1 MKKKLIIVL
10 QYVLLIIFALMILA
24 PLAIVFFGAFKTP
37 GELANNPYSLP
48 AAPVFGNFHEAFVM
62 GNMLVY
68 FKNTIFV
75 SVVSLAVLLALSTMA
90 SYAITRPGFKLGDK
104 LYTYFVFGII
114 IPAQSIMIPTYFMMS
129 RLHLVN
135 KTGSLI
141 LVYVSSCMAFSIFI
155 LSGFFRT
162 IPAELDEAAFIDG
175 CNEFQAFTKV
185 VLPLCKPAVTTVL
198 ILNLLFIW
206 NDFYNPLLYIRSEEI
221 KTIVLGLS
229 KYMGRYLTNYPI
241 MFAAVVMASVPVI
254 IVFVALQKQF
264 VSGITAGSVKG

>member
-1 MKKKLIIVL
+1 MKKKLIVV
-10 QYVLLIIFALMILA
+10 QYILLIIFALVILS

-37 GELANNPYSLP
+37 GELANNPYSIP
-48 AAPVFGNFHEAFVM
+48 KEPVFNNFHEAFIR

-75 SVVSLAVLLALSTMA
+75 STVSLAILIALSTIA
-90 SYAITRPGFKLGDK
+90 SYAVTRPGFKLGNK
-104 LYTYFVFGII
+104 LYMYFVFGII
-114 IPAQSIMIPTYFMMS
+114 IPAQSIMIPTYYMMS
-129 RLHLVN
+129 KLRLVN
-135 KTGSLI
+135 NIWSLVI
-141 LVYVSSCMAFSIFI
+141 VYVSSCMAMSVFI

-162 IPAELDEAAFIDG
+162 IPSELDDAAFIDG
-175 CNEFQAFTKV
+175 CSEFQAFIKV
-185 VLPLCKPAVTTVL
+185 ILPLCKPAVTTVL

-206 NDFYNPLLYIRSEEI
+206 NDFYNPLLFIRSEEI

-254 IVFVALQKQF
+254 VIFIVLQKQF